1 MFKQRLLSGIVLVIL
16 AVVILYLGGY
26 VTGAAVLLLSIGA
39 MFELLRIYKQ
49 HNTVLGFAGYGSVI
63 AYYMLLFFGL
73 REYILFMFIAAIL
86 VILGIYVFAYPK
98 YTDKDIMA
106 VVFGFFYTTF
116 MLSYVYEIRILSH
129 GGILVIMIFICSW
142 VNDTLAY
149 CAGVTMGK
157 HKMSPKLSPK
167 KSIEGLIGGLLGAAI
182 VGGVYGYF
190 FDKYVYAIDN
200 SIVAFAIIG
209 FLGAVVAVIGDL
221 TASAIKRNNDIK
233 DYSNLIPGHGGI
245 LDRFDSIIFT
255 APIIYYLLIFLTT

>member
-1 MFKQRLLSGIVLVIL
+1 MFKQRLLSGIVLVVL
-16 AVVILYLGGY
+16 AVVVLYLGGY
-26 VTGAAVLLLSIGA
+26 VTGAAVLLLSIGG

-49 HNTVLGFAGYGSVI
+49 HNTLLGFAGYAAVV
-63 AYYMLLFFGL
+63 AYYLMLFFDFRQYL
-73 REYILFMFIAAIL
+73 LFMFIVAIL
-86 VILGIYVFAYPK
+86 VILAIYVFAYPK

-106 VVFGFFYTTF
+106 VIFGFFYTSF
-116 MLSYVYEIRILSH
+116 MLSYVYEIRILKN

-167 KSIEGLIGGLLGAAI
+167 KSIEGLVGGLLGSAV
-182 VGGVYGYF
+182 VGGVYGFF
-190 FDKYVYAIDN
+190 FDKYVYVIDN
-200 SIVAFAIIG
+200 SVAVFAIIG
-209 FLGAVVAVIGDL
+209 FAGAIVAVIGDL

-255 APIIYYLLIFLTT
+255 APVIYYLLMFMIS

>member
-1 MFKQRLLSGIVLVIL
+1 MFKQRLLSGIVLVVL
-16 AVVILYLGGY
+16 AVLVLYLGGY
-26 VTGAAVLLLSIGA
+26 VTGVTVLLLSIGG

-49 HNTVLGFAGYGSVI
+49 HNTLLGFAGYAAVL
-63 AYYMLLFFGL
+63 AYYLMLFFDL
-73 REYILFMFIAAIL
+73 RKYLLFMFIVAIL
-86 VILGIYVFAYPK
+86 VILAIYVFAYPK

-106 VVFGFFYTTF
+106 VVFGFFYTSF
-116 MLSYVYEIRILSH
+116 MLSYVYEIRILNN

-167 KSIEGLIGGLLGAAI
+167 KSIEGLIGGLLGSAI

-200 SIVAFAIIG
+200 SIAVFAVIG
-209 FLGAVVAVIGDL
+209 FAGAIVAVIGDL

-255 APIIYYLLIFLTT
+255 APVIYYLLMFMTA

>member
-1 MFKQRLLSGIVLVIL
+1 MFKQRLLSGIVLVVL
-16 AVVILYLGGY
+16 AVVVLYLGGY
-26 VTGAAVLLLSIGA
+26 VTGAALVLLSLGG

-49 HNTVLGFAGYGSVI
+49 HNTLLGFAGYAATV
-63 AYYMLLFFGL
+63 AYYMMLFL
-73 REYILFMFIAAIL
+73 DARKYLLFMFILAIL
-86 VILGIYVFAYPK
+86 VILAIYVFAYPK
-98 YTDKDIMA
+98 YSDKDIMA
-106 VVFGFFYTTF
+106 VIFAFFYTAF
-116 MLSYVYEIRILSH
+116 MLSYVYEIRVLPH

-167 KSIEGLIGGLLGAAI
+167 KSVEGLIGGLLGSFI

-190 FDKYVYAIDN
+190 FDEYVHSMDN
-200 SIVAFAIIG
+200 SIIVFALIG
-209 FLGAVVAVIGDL
+209 LAGAVVAVIGDL

-255 APIIYYLLIFLTT
+255 APVIFYLLLFMTS

>member
-1 MFKQRLLSGIVLVIL
+1 MFKQRLFSGIVLVIL
-16 AVVILYLGGY
+16 AVVVLYFGGY
-26 VTGAAVLLLSIGA
+26 VTWAALLLLSMGA

-49 HNTVLGFAGYGSVI
+49 HNTLLGVAVYAAVV
-63 AYYMLLFFGL
+63 AYYLMLILDL
-73 REYILFMFIAAIL
+73 REYILFMFIVAIL

-98 YTDKDIMA
+98 YTDKEIMA
-106 VVFGFFYTTF
+106 VVFAFFYTTF
-116 MLSYVYEIRILSH
+116 MFSYVYEIRSLAH

-167 KSIEGLIGGLLGAAI
+167 KSIEGLLGGLLGAAL
-182 VGGVYGYF
+182 VGGIYGYF
-190 FDKYVYAIDN
+190 FDKYVSAIDN
-200 SIVAFAIIG
+200 SILIFAIIG
-209 FLGAVVAVIGDL
+209 FAGAIVAVIGDL

-255 APIIYYLLIFLTT
+255 APVIYYLFIFMV

>member
-1 MFKQRLLSGIVLVIL
+1 MFKQRLLSGIVLVVL
-16 AVVILYLGGY
+16 MVAILYLGGY
-26 VTGAAVLLLSIGA
+26 VTGAAMLLLSLGGI
-39 MFELLRIYKQ
+39 FELLRIYKL
-49 HNTVLGFAGYGSVI
+49 HNTLLGYAGYVAAV
-63 AYYMLLFFGL
+63 AYYILLFTDL
-73 REYILFMFIAAIL
+73 RAYILFMFIIAIL

-106 VVFGFFYTTF
+106 VIFSFFYVAF
-116 MLSYVYEIRILSH
+116 MLSYVYEIRILAH

-167 KSIEGLIGGLLGAAI
+167 KSVEGLIGGLLGAAI

-190 FDKYVYAIDN
+190 LDKYVYDIKN
-200 SIVAFAIIG
+200 SILVFAIIG
-209 FLGAVVAVIGDL
+209 LLGAVVAVIGDL

-233 DYSNLIPGHGGI
+233 DYSKLIPGHGGI

-255 APIIYYLLIFLTT
+255 APVIYYLIMLMIK